1 MINSDFIFVEK
12 YAPQKVEDCIL
23 PESLKNF
30 FTEVKDSAKVP
41 NMILSGPPG
50 IGKTSTIK
58 ALANEL
64 ERDFMVI
71 NGSDERSIDVIRN
84 KVKNYAST
92 LSLSNTGKK
101 ILLIDEADNLTHDA
115 QLALRASIE
124 DLQKNCT
131 FIFTCNY
138 KNKLIPPLH
147 SRAAAID
154 FSIPSK
160 EKPKL
165 AADFMKRIISIL
177 DAEKI
182 EYETSALVA
191 IINKYFPDFR
201 RTLNEIQRY
210 SSSGKIDSGILAQIS
225 DIKVSNL
232 IKNLKDKNFTEVR
245 KWVIQNMDNDPN
257 KILRKIYDNLY
268 ESAVESTIPS
278 AILIISKYQYRSAF
292 VADNEINLLA
302 CLTEIMC
309 EVEWK

>member
-1 MINSDFIFVEK
+1 MNSDFIFVEK
-12 YAPQKVEDCIL
+12 YAPQKVEQCIL
-23 PESLKNF
+23 PQSIKDF
-30 FTEVKDSAKVP
+30 FIVVRNSGKVP

-64 ERDFMVI
+64 DRDFMII
-71 NGSDERSIDVIRN
+71 NGSDERSIDIIRN

-101 ILLIDEADNLTHDA
+101 ILLIDEADNLTNDA

-124 DLQKNCT
+124 ELQRNCT
-131 FIFTCNY
+131 FAFTCNY
-138 KNKLIPPLH
+138 KNKLILPLH
-147 SRAAAID
+147 SRAAVID
-154 FSIPSK
+154 FSIPTK

-165 AADFMKRIISIL
+165 AAEFMKRINEIL
-177 DAEKI
+177 TTERI
-182 EYETSALVA
+182 EYETPA
-191 IINKYFPDFR
+191 IVGLINKYFPDFR

-210 SSSGKIDSGILAQIS
+210 SSGGKVDSGILANVA

-232 IKNLKDKNFTEVR
+232 VDFMKNKNFTEVR

-257 KILRKIYDNLY
+257 IVLRKVYDTLY
-268 ESAVESTIPS
+268 EAAVESTIPA

-302 CLTEIMC
+302 CLTEVMC

>member
-1 MINSDFIFVEK
+1 MNRDFIFVEK
-12 YAPQKVEDCIL
+12 YAPQKVEQCIL
-23 PESLKNF
+23 PESIKSF
-30 FTEVKDSAKVP
+30 FLDVRNSGKVP

-58 ALANEL
+58 ALAEEL
-64 ERDFMVI
+64 DRDFMVI
-71 NGSDERSIDVIRN
+71 NGSDERSIDIIRN

-101 ILLIDEADNLTHDA
+101 ILLIDEADNLTNDA

-124 DLQKNCT
+124 ELQSNCT

-147 SRAAAID
+147 SRVAVID
-154 FSIPSK
+154 FSIPSG

-165 AADFMKRIISIL
+165 AADFMKRIIEIL
-177 DAEKI
+177 SSENIEFEKQ
-182 EYETSALVA
+182 AVVGL
-191 IINKYFPDFR
+191 INKYFPDFR

-210 SSSGKIDSGILAQIS
+210 SSGGKVDSGILANIYDVKIS
-225 DIKVSNL
+225 DLVKF
-232 IKNLKDKNFTEVR
+232 LKERNFTEVR

-257 KILRKIYDNLY
+257 VVLRKIYDILY
-268 ESAVESTIPS
+268 ESAVESTIPA

-292 VADNEINLLA
+292 VADTEINLLA

>member
-1 MINSDFIFVEK
+1 MNRDFIFVEK
-12 YAPQKVEDCIL
+12 YAPQKVEQCIL
-23 PESLKNF
+23 PESIKSF
-30 FTEVKDSAKVP
+30 FVDIRDSGKVP

-58 ALANEL
+58 ALAEEL
-64 ERDFMVI
+64 ERDFMII
-71 NGSDERSIDVIRN
+71 NGSDERSIDIIRN

-101 ILLIDEADNLTHDA
+101 ILLIDEADNLTNDA

-124 DLQKNCT
+124 ELQSNCT

-138 KNKLIPPLH
+138 KNKLISPLH
-147 SRAAAID
+147 SRAAVID
-154 FSIPSK
+154 FSIPSQ

-165 AADFMKRIISIL
+165 AAEFMKRIIEILKSESI
-177 DAEKI
+177 K
-182 EYETSALVA
+182 YETPAVVGL
-191 IINKYFPDFR
+191 INKYFPDFR

-210 SSSGKIDSGILAQIS
+210 SSGGKVDSGILANIY
-225 DIKVSNL
+225 DVKVSGL
-232 IKNLKDKNFTEVR
+232 VKFLKEKNFTEVR

-257 KILRKIYDNLY
+257 VVLRKVYDILY
-268 ESAVESTIPS
+268 ESAVESTIPA

-292 VADNEINLLA
+292 VADTEINLLA